1 MACEPLHD
9 IENHIKNLFE
19 ETPQHKADK
28 KKVTDFI
35 GAVFNGKDSKR
46 GVDYRTSLIK
56 VCCHFKKEYPDSKFT
71 EILHTL
77 CELQKVLYQQE
88 SHS

>member
-1 MACEPLHD
+1 MTLR
-9 IENHIKNLFE
+9 ITSKFYL
-19 ETPQHKADK
+19 K
-28 KKVTDFI
+28 KYLI

-71 EILHTL
+71 F
-77 CELQKVLYQQE
+77 LQKE
-88 SHS
+88 FA